1 MDEDDPEKRIAELER
16 QLSDAKPVDPGT
28 PLPPQEYSPYPTG
41 PGPQEYPTQPGP
53 PQQAWYPPPSVNWQQ
68 PQQRYRRLPFSMG
81 ALVIPGI
88 VALVA
93 LGAVVAVA
101 MGVNPFASKKL
112 QTADGLN
119 GLLND
124 IRKKFGDT
132 TGYELVVYPDHAV
145 IDRVDPQ
152 DSRVEK
158 SYIYDGNDWSDFG
171 HPSSPMSSES
181 VVDLSTFDAAGVAA
195 TIAKAPQT
203 LTITNPDVSYLIVE
217 GRSGGGTSYRVYTSD
232 GLSAYMDINA
242 NGTVKQV
249 HPPS

>member
-28 PLPPQEYSPYPTG
+28 PLPQ
-41 PGPQEYPTQPGP
+41 
-53 PQQAWYPPPSVNWQQ
+53 QQARYPPPSVNWQQ
-68 PQQRYRRLPFSMG
+68 PQQKYKRLPFTPRV
-81 ALVIPGI
+81 LVIPGI
-88 VALVA
+88 LAMVA
-93 LGAVVAVA
+93 LGIVLALT
-101 MGVNPFASKKL
+101 MHGSPFAPKQL
-112 QTADGLN
+112 QTAEGLN
-119 GLLND
+119 GLLSD
-124 IRKKFGDT
+124 IKKKFGDT
-132 TGYELVVYPDHAV
+132 KGYELVVYPNYAI

-152 DSRVEK
+152 DNRVEK
-158 SYIYDGNDWSDFG
+158 SYYYDRTGWSDWG
-171 HPSSPMSSES
+171 HPSSPMSSAG

-217 GRSGGGTSYRVYTSD
+217 GKSGGGTSYRVYTSD

-242 NGTVKQV
+242 DGTVKQV

>member
-1 MDEDDPEKRIAELER
+1 M
-16 QLSDAKPVDPGT
+16 GT
-28 PLPPQEYSPYPTG
+28 
-41 PGPQEYPTQPGP
+41 
-53 PQQAWYPPPSVNWQQ
+53 
-68 PQQRYRRLPFSMG
+68 
-81 ALVIPGI
+81 LVIPGI

-93 LGAVVAVA
+93 LGIVVAVA
-101 MGVNPFASKKL
+101 SGFNPFASKKL

-132 TGYELVVYPDHAV
+132 KGYELVVYPGYAI

-152 DSRVEK
+152 DNRVEK
-158 SYIYDGNDWSDFG
+158 SYYYDGNGWSDWG

-203 LTITNPDVSYLIVE
+203 LTITNPDLSYLIVE
-217 GRSGGGTSYRVYTSD
+217 GKSGGGTSYRVYTTD

-242 NGTVKQV
+242 DGTVKQV